1 MLVLNTRKNIEES
14 LKPFWRDKKRIGF
27 VPTMGYLHQGHLEL
41 VREAK
46 KTNDLVIV
54 SIFVNPAQFNQAD
67 DFNNYPKS
75 IEKDT
80 ALLESEGVD
89 VLYLPDTEDFYPN
102 EIPKIKIQLP
112 GMMDYLCGATRPG
125 HFDGVLLVL
134 SKFFH
139 IIKPSHCYMG
149 LKDFQQYKI
158 VKRFSEILNFPIQ
171 IIGIETV
178 RESDGLA
185 MSSRNARLNE
195 KEREAANLI
204 PRALMLAEKLIHEG
218 ESDLNS
224 LLEILSDVMKSSS
237 LLKIDYLEIVDPELL
252 TPIAK
257 IQNQMLVATAV
268 FVGSIRLIDNI
279 LISTEKG

>member
-1 MLVLNTRKNIEES
+1 
-14 LKPFWRDKKRIGF
+14 
-27 VPTMGYLHQGHLEL
+27 
-41 VREAK
+41 
-46 KTNDLVIV
+46 
-54 SIFVNPAQFNQAD
+54 
-67 DFNNYPKS
+67 
-75 IEKDT
+75 
-80 ALLESEGVD
+80 
-89 VLYLPDTEDFYPN
+89 
-102 EIPKIKIQLP
+102 
-112 GMMDYLCGATRPG
+112 
-125 HFDGVLLVL
+125 
-134 SKFFH
+134 
-139 IIKPSHCYMG
+139 MG
-149 LKDFQQYKI
+149 LKDYQQFKI

-171 IIGIETV
+171 IIGIETL

-204 PRALMLAEKLIHEG
+204 PRALKLAEKLLHEG
-218 ESDLNS
+218 ENDLNS

-279 LISTEKG
+279 LISMEKG